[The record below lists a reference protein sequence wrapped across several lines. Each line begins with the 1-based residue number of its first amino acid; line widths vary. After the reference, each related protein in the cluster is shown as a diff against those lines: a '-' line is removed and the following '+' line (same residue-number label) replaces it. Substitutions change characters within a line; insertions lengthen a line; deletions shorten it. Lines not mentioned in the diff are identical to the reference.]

1 MINFFNISKAK
12 ISLIP
17 VLIALGIVYGDI
29 GTSPLYVMRAIMSG
43 KILSSELVYG
53 AVSCVFWT
61 LTLQTSLKYI
71 IIVLSADRQGQ
82 GGMLTLYS
90 LIKRGRKKWWI
101 VIFAMVGAS
110 LLLSEGIITPAISV
124 SSAIEGLRIFSPD
137 LNTVPIVMTILAV
150 LFAIQRFGTTI
161 VGTLFGP
168 IMLCWFSMIGFFGFI
183 SILDHP
189 EILSAINPIHAFNL
203 LFNSPIGILILGAV
217 FLCTTGAE
225 ALYSDMGHCDR
236 KSIRR
241 GWAFVKICLLL
252 NYFGQGAWL
261 IGMEGEILQQGV
273 NPFFAIIPN
282 DFLLIS
288 IIIATMATV
297 IASQALI
304 TGSFSL
310 INEASRLNIFPKLKT
325 KYPTKKK
332 AQIYIPFINN
342 FLFIG
347 CIGIV
352 YYFKESHNM
361 EAAYGLSVVSGMM
374 CTTILFC
381 YYLISN
387 KFPRIICLL
396 FVTFFL
402 TIELHF
408 FVASIYKFF
417 HGGWIVMMIASAI
430 FCSMWFWMQAK
441 SFRKRNI
448 KFIDVDDIIP
458 NLIDLSNDR
467 NINKVA
473 NHIVYLTSSKNP
485 EKIENKITYSLFE
498 NRPKRAN
505 IYWFVHVNIVNQP
518 FICDYKTTIYSAR
531 DVARIDF
538 NIGFKIQP
546 RIGLFFDEVLKELIE
561 NKEIKLESNDEYE
574 KKVNINGDVK
584 FIIWKKFISNHHYL
598 DLYTR
603 FITSCYDVINKIS
616 VKEDEFYGLDD
627 KPNEVEIERV
637 PINLDSDY
645 KSNLTRI

>member
-1 MINFFNISKAK
+1 MLNFFNISKAK

-29 GTSPLYVMRAIMSG
+29 GTSPLYVMRAIISE
-43 KILSSELVYG
+43 KIISKELIYG

-82 GGMLTLYS
+82 GGMLALYS
-90 LIKRGRKKWWI
+90 LIKKGKKWWI
-101 VIFAMVGAS
+101 AIFAMIGAS

-124 SSAIEGLRIFSPD
+124 SAAIEGLRIFNPE
-137 LNTVPIVMTILAV
+137 LNTVPIVITILAV
-150 LFAIQRFGTTI
+150 LFSIQRFGTTI

-168 IMLCWFSMIGFFGFI
+168 IMLCWFSMIGLFGFLN
-183 SILDHP
+183 ILDHP
-189 EILSAINPIHAFNL
+189 EIFAAINPAYAINL
-203 LFNSPIGILILGAV
+203 LFNSPAGILILGAV

-236 KSIRR
+236 KNIRR
-241 GWAFVKICLLL
+241 GWFFVKICLLL

-261 IGMEGEILQQGV
+261 IEMEGSVLEKGV
-273 NPFFAIIPN
+273 NPFFATIPQY
-282 DFLLIS
+282 FLLPS
-288 IIIATMATV
+288 IIIATVATI

-310 INEASRLNIFPKLKT
+310 VNEASRLNIFPKLKT
-325 KYPTKKK
+325 KYPTRKQ
-332 AQIYIPFINN
+332 AQIYIPLINN
-342 FLFIG
+342 FLFVG

-352 YYFKESHNM
+352 YYFKESHYM

-374 CTTILFC
+374 CTTILFFC
-381 YYLISN
+381 YLLSRNFSKFICYSFLLI
-387 KFPRIICLL
+387 FM
-396 FVTFFL
+396 

-408 FVASIYKFF
+408 FAASIYKFF
-417 HGGWIVMMIASAI
+417 HGGWIVMMIASII

-448 KFIDVDDIIP
+448 KFIDVDHIIGD
-458 NLIDLSNDR
+458 LIDLSNDR

-473 NHIVYLTSSKNP
+473 NHIVYLTSSQNP
-485 EKIENKITYSLFE
+485 NKIENKITYSLFE

-505 IYWFVHVNIVNQP
+505 IYWFVHVNIVSQP
-518 FICDYKTTIYSAR
+518 FTCNYKTTIYSAK
-531 DVARIDF
+531 DVARVDF

-546 RIGLFFDEVLKELIE
+546 RIGLFFNQVLKELIK
-561 NKEIKLESNDEYE
+561 NNEIELESNDEYE
-574 KKVNINGDVK
+574 KKVNINGDIR

-603 FITSCYDVINKIS
+603 FITSFYDVISKIS
-616 VKEDEFYGLDD
+616 VREDEFYGLDD
-627 KPNEVEIERV
+627 KPHEVKIERV

-645 KSNLTRI
+645 KTNLTRTY

>member
-1 MINFFNISKAK
+1 MLNFFNISKAK

-29 GTSPLYVMRAIMSG
+29 GTSPLYVMIAIMSG
-43 KILSSELVYG
+43 KMISQELIYG
-53 AVSCVFWT
+53 AVSCVFLT

-71 IIVLSADRQGQ
+71 TIVLSADRHGQ
-82 GGMLTLYS
+82 GGMLALYS
-90 LIKRGRKKWWI
+90 LIKKGRKWWI
-101 VIFAMVGAS
+101 VIFAMIGAS

-124 SSAIEGLRIFSPD
+124 SAAIECLRIFNPE
-137 LNTVPIVMTILAV
+137 LNTMPIVMTILAA

-168 IMLCWFSMIGFFGFI
+168 IMLCWFSMIGFFGFVN
-183 SILDHP
+183 ILDHP
-189 EILSAINPIHAFNL
+189 EIFNAINPIYAINL
-203 LFNSPIGILILGAV
+203 LINSPSGILILGAV

-241 GWAFVKICLLL
+241 GWAFVKICLLM

-261 IGMEGEILQQGV
+261 IEMEGSILEKGH
-273 NPFFAIIPN
+273 NPFFAIIPEG
-282 DFLLIS
+282 FLLVA
-288 IIIATMATV
+288 IIIATMATI

-304 TGSFSL
+304 TCSFSL

-325 KYPTKKK
+325 KYPTRKQ
-332 AQIYIPFINN
+332 AQIYITFINN
-342 FLFIG
+342 FLFVG

-352 YYFKESHNM
+352 YYFKESHYM

-374 CTTILFC
+374 CTTILFFC
-381 YYLISN
+381 YLLSRN
-387 KFPRIICLL
+387 FSKIICYAFLA
-396 FVTFFL
+396 VFL

-408 FVASIYKFF
+408 FAASIYKFF
-417 HGGWIVMMIASAI
+417 HGGWIVMMIAALV

-441 SFRKRNI
+441 SFRRKSV

-458 NLIDLSNDR
+458 DLIDLSNDR
-467 NINKVA
+467 NIDKVA
-473 NHIVYLTSSKNP
+473 NHIVYLTSSKNTK
-485 EKIENKITYSLFE
+485 KIENKITYSLFE

-505 IYWFVHVNIVNQP
+505 IYWFIHVNIVSQP
-518 FICDYKTTIYSAR
+518 FTCTYKTTIYSAK

-538 NIGFKIQP
+538 YIGFKMQP
-546 RIGLFFDEVLKELIE
+546 RVGLFFNEVLQELI
-561 NKEIKLESNDEYE
+561 NNHEIELESNDEYD
-574 KKVNINGDVK
+574 KKVNINGDVR

-603 FITSCYDVINKIS
+603 FINSCYNMIGKIS
-616 VKEDEFYGLDD
+616 VREDEFYGLDD
-627 KPNEVEIERV
+627 KPSEVEIEKV
-637 PINLDSDY
+637 PINLESDY
-645 KSNLTRI
+645 KTNLTRIY

>member
-1 MINFFNISKAK
+1 MLNFFNISKAK

-29 GTSPLYVMRAIMSG
+29 GTSPLYVMRAIISE
-43 KILSSELVYG
+43 KIISKELIYG

-82 GGMLTLYS
+82 GGMLALYS
-90 LIKRGRKKWWI
+90 LIKKGKKWWI
-101 VIFAMVGAS
+101 VIFAMIGAS

-124 SSAIEGLRIFSPD
+124 SAAIEGLRIFNPE
-137 LNTVPIVMTILAV
+137 LNTVPIVITILAV
-150 LFAIQRFGTTI
+150 LFSIQRFGTTI

-168 IMLCWFSMIGFFGFI
+168 IMLCWFSMIGLFGFLN
-183 SILDHP
+183 ILDHP
-189 EILSAINPIHAFNL
+189 EIFAAINPAYAISL
-203 LFNSPIGILILGAV
+203 LFNSPAGILILGAV

-236 KSIRR
+236 KNIRR
-241 GWAFVKICLLL
+241 GWFFVKICLLL

-261 IGMEGEILQQGV
+261 IEMEGSVLEKGV
-273 NPFFAIIPN
+273 NPFFATIPQY
-282 DFLLIS
+282 FLLPS
-288 IIIATMATV
+288 IIIATMATI

-310 INEASRLNIFPKLKT
+310 VNEASRLNIFPKLKT
-325 KYPTKKK
+325 KYPTRKQ
-332 AQIYIPFINN
+332 AQIYIPLINN
-342 FLFIG
+342 FLFVG

-352 YYFKESHNM
+352 YYFKESHYM

-374 CTTILFC
+374 CTTILFFC
-381 YYLISN
+381 YLLSRNFSKFICYSFLLI
-387 KFPRIICLL
+387 FM
-396 FVTFFL
+396 

-408 FVASIYKFF
+408 FAASIYKFF
-417 HGGWIVMMIASAI
+417 HGGWIVMMIASII

-448 KFIDVDDIIP
+448 KFIDVDHIIGD
-458 NLIDLSNDR
+458 LIDLSNDR

-473 NHIVYLTSSKNP
+473 NHIVYLTSSQNP
-485 EKIENKITYSLFE
+485 NKIENKITYSLFE

-505 IYWFVHVNIVNQP
+505 IYWFVHVNIVSQP
-518 FICDYKTTIYSAR
+518 FTCNYKTTIYSAK
-531 DVARIDF
+531 DVARVDF

-546 RIGLFFDEVLKELIE
+546 RIGLFFNQVLKELIK
-561 NKEIKLESNDEYE
+561 NNEIELESNDEYE
-574 KKVNINGDVK
+574 KKVNINGDIR

-603 FITSCYDVINKIS
+603 FITSFYDVISKIS
-616 VKEDEFYGLDD
+616 VREDEFYGLDD
-627 KPNEVEIERV
+627 KPHEVKIERV

-645 KSNLTRI
+645 KTNLTRTY

>member
-1 MINFFNISKAK
+1 MLNFFNISKAK

-29 GTSPLYVMRAIMSG
+29 GTSPLYVMRAIISE
-43 KILSSELVYG
+43 KIISKELIYG

-82 GGMLTLYS
+82 GGMLALYS
-90 LIKRGRKKWWI
+90 LIKKGKKWWI
-101 VIFAMVGAS
+101 AIFAMIGAS

-124 SSAIEGLRIFSPD
+124 SAAIEGLRIFSPE
-137 LNTVPIVMTILAV
+137 LNTVPIVITILAV
-150 LFAIQRFGTTI
+150 LFSIQRFGTTI

-168 IMLCWFSMIGFFGFI
+168 IMLCWFSMIGLFGFLN
-183 SILDHP
+183 ILDHP
-189 EILSAINPIHAFNL
+189 EIFAAINPAYAINL
-203 LFNSPIGILILGAV
+203 LFNSPAGILILGAV

-236 KSIRR
+236 KNIRR
-241 GWAFVKICLLL
+241 GWFFVKICLLL

-261 IGMEGEILQQGV
+261 IEMEGSVLEKGV
-273 NPFFAIIPN
+273 NPFFATIPQY
-282 DFLLIS
+282 FLLPS
-288 IIIATMATV
+288 IIIATMATI

-310 INEASRLNIFPKLKT
+310 VNEASRLNIFPKLKT
-325 KYPTKKK
+325 KYPTRKQ
-332 AQIYIPFINN
+332 AQIYIPLINN
-342 FLFIG
+342 FLFVG

-352 YYFKESHNM
+352 YYFKESHYM

-374 CTTILFC
+374 CTTILFFC
-381 YYLISN
+381 YLLSRNFSKFICYSFLLI
-387 KFPRIICLL
+387 FM
-396 FVTFFL
+396 

-408 FVASIYKFF
+408 FAASIYKFF
-417 HGGWIVMMIASAI
+417 HGGWIVMMIASII

-448 KFIDVDDIIP
+448 KFIDVDHIIGD
-458 NLIDLSNDR
+458 LIDLSNDR

-473 NHIVYLTSSKNP
+473 NHIVYLTSSQNP
-485 EKIENKITYSLFE
+485 NKIENKITYSLFE

-505 IYWFVHVNIVNQP
+505 IYWFVHVNIVSQP
-518 FICDYKTTIYSAR
+518 FTCNYKTTIYSAK
-531 DVARIDF
+531 DVARVDF

-546 RIGLFFDEVLKELIE
+546 RIGLFFNQVLKELIK
-561 NKEIKLESNDEYE
+561 NNEIELESNDEYE
-574 KKVNINGDVK
+574 KKVNINGDIR

-603 FITSCYDVINKIS
+603 FITSFYDVISKIS
-616 VKEDEFYGLDD
+616 VREDEFYGLDD
-627 KPNEVEIERV
+627 KPHEVKIERV

-645 KSNLTRI
+645 KTNLTRTY